1 MSEQI
6 STEIVI
12 IGGGIGG
19 LAAAYA
25 LAQIGKSV
33 CVLEQAPEFAEIGAG
48 IQLGP
53 NSYKMFQR
61 LGIVDEVNAISAF
74 PDDLRMRD
82 SVTGEFIAQIPAAE
96 DFRKR
101 FGFPYAV
108 IHRAD
113 LHKTFLNKCLASAN
127 VDLRVNSKMTEITE
141 TESGVRVT
149 TEAGLVVEA
158 DALIGA
164 DGIWSKTRELIANDG
179 PPRVSGHIAYRAV
192 LPTEEVPEE
201 LRTNS
206 MCLWAG
212 EKAHLVQYP
221 LRGGELY
228 NLVAVFHS
236 DRFSEGWNDFGDPE
250 ELKLRFAD
258 KCTEVRTLLDKI
270 ENWRMWVLN
279 DRNPIR
285 EWVKGPMALL
295 GDAAHPMLQY
305 LAQGANMAIEDAVCL
320 ADMLVNEN
328 GNYEAAFL
336 RYRDARYLRTT
347 RVQMT
352 ARLYG
357 EVYHASGATRDMRNA
372 EISSWPVEKHYLG
385 MSWIYDISPT
395 WRDDGSVEAIGEN
408 IATAAQ

>member
-1 MSEQI
+1 MSDVVHADV
-6 STEIVI
+6 VI

-19 LAAAYA
+19 LAAGYA
-25 LAQIGKSV
+25 LSKIGQRV
-33 CVLEQAPEFAEIGAG
+33 CILEQAPEFAEIGAG

-53 NSYKMFQR
+53 NSYKMFTR
-61 LGIVDEVNAISAF
+61 LGMVDEINALSAF
-74 PDDLRMRD
+74 PDELMMRD
-82 SVTGEFIAQIPAAE
+82 SVTAEFVARIPAAE

-113 LHKTFLNKCLASAN
+113 LHKTFLGRCQGSDLI
-127 VDLRVNSKMTEITE
+127 DLRVNAKAVDIQDRSD
-141 TESGVRVT
+141 GVMVT
-149 TEAGLVVEA
+149 TERGLVVEA
-158 DALIGA
+158 KALIGA
-164 DGIWSKTRELIANDG
+164 DGLWSKTRQLITADG
-179 PPRVSGHIAYRAV
+179 DARVSGHIAYRAV
-192 LPTEEVPEE
+192 LPASEMPPG
-201 LRTNS
+201 LATNA

-236 DRFSEGWNDFGDPE
+236 DKFASGWNEYGDAE
-250 ELKLRFAD
+250 ELHLRFAD
-258 KCTEVRTLLDKI
+258 KCDEVKTLLGKI
-270 ENWRMWVLN
+270 ESWRMWVLC
-279 DRNPIR
+279 DREPTR
-285 EWVKGPMALL
+285 DWVKGRMALL

-320 ADMLVNEN
+320 ADMLVNEH
-328 GNYEAAFL
+328 GDYESAFV

-357 EVYHASGATRDMRNA
+357 EVYHASGATRDARNA
-372 EISSWPVEKHYLG
+372 EIGSWSAEKHYMG
-385 MSWIYDISPT
+385 MSWLYDIQPSWLDEGT
-395 WRDDGSVEAIGEN
+395 SVQN
-408 IATAAQ
+408 KIA